1 MSTTKLVPALSKG
14 AALLDVVSKSQKSL
28 TVTQIAATMGI
39 PKSTAHN
46 ICATFVE
53 LNLLRKRSDQTYRM
67 GPHIMRW
74 ANRFTH
80 ESDVASEFA
89 AIWDES
95 SNLPGATITLSVL
108 EGSEVGYLAAR
119 NAAQSVG
126 YDFRIGMRL
135 PAAFTATGKCFLS
148 YKTTNDIRRLY
159 EADFPS
165 PLTSHSVRDVD
176 ELVAEIDRVRAQGYS
191 VDDQQVNEGMLCCG
205 AAVLNAQNQPIA
217 GIAVSLSQET
227 FELIGQ
233 ETIAKSM
240 QEMSK
245 KISFRL
251 GAEL

>member
-1 MSTTKLVPALSKG
+1 MPATKLVPALARG
-14 AALLDVVSKSQKSL
+14 AALLDVVSKSKKSL
-28 TVTQIAATMGI
+28 TVTQIATTLDF

-53 LNLLRKRSDQTYRM
+53 LNLLVKRSDQTYQM

-80 ESDVASEFA
+80 ESDVATEFA
-89 AIWDES
+89 SIWDES

-108 EGSEVGYLAAR
+108 EGAEVVYLAAR

-126 YDFRIGMRL
+126 YNFRIGMRL

-148 YKTTNDIRRLY
+148 HKTNHDIRWLY
-159 EADFPS
+159 KDNFPS
-165 PLTSHSVRDVD
+165 PLTSSSVLTID
-176 ELVAEIDRVRAQGYS
+176 ELVAEIDIVRAQGYS
-191 VDDQQVNEGMLCCG
+191 VDDQQVNDGMVCCG
-205 AAVLNAQNQPIA
+205 AAVLNAQNQLIA
-217 GIAVSLSQET
+217 GIAVSLSIEA
-227 FELIGQ
+227 FELLGQ
-233 ETIAKSM
+233 ETIAERM
-240 QEMSK
+240 REMSK